1 MIGMAQGIAICL
13 AAARHKNQKV
23 MDLALPGTLSQICGV
38 GEPLMY
44 SVLIPLKKELYLN
57 ILSGCVGGA
66 VLGLLGT
73 RIYMFGGSGLF
84 SFPNFVSAASGTT
97 DLIKYCIGVAA
108 GCIFAFAA
116 ELVIYNNDKA
126 KKLL

>member
-1 MIGMAQGIAICL
+1 
-13 AAARHKNQKV
+13 
-23 MDLALPGTLSQICGV
+23 
-38 GEPLMY
+38 
-44 SVLIPLKKELYLN
+44 
-57 ILSGCVGGA
+57 
-66 VLGLLGT
+66 
-73 RIYMFGGSGLF
+73 MFGGSGLF

>member
-1 MIGMAQGIAICL
+1 MTIAEMQREILRRKKERDVCIL
-13 AAARHKNQKV
+13 AHSYQAREILEIADITGDSYRLSVQAKAAAQR
-23 MDLALPGTLSQICGV
+23 TL
-38 GEPLMY
+38 L
-44 SVLIPLKKELYLN
+44 
-57 ILSGCVGGA
+57 
-66 VLGLLGT
+66 
-73 RIYMFGGSGLF
+73 MFGGSGLF